1 MNWLLPIALQV
12 LAFAVAMAE
21 IALPSFGLLAGLCLG
36 LLGYSWYL
44 IVTTLAGA
52 AIPIF
57 IAADIALIPLGFF
70 LGIRLM
76 GRSPLSHRTD
86 IGQGTG
92 MEDGDQRLQG
102 LIGRIGFIET
112 RLRPSGKVKVEDE
125 IYEALSPGEFLEQGA
140 KARVVGVQN
149 GTLLVEPVNE

>member
-1 MNWLLPIALQV
+1 MNWLLPIALQG

-21 IALPSFGLLAGLCLG
+21 IVVPSFGLLSALCLG

-70 LGIRLM
+70 LGIRLI
-76 GRSPLSHRTD
+76 GKSPLSHRSD
-86 IGQGTG
+86 MGQGTG
-92 MEDGDQRLQG
+92 MEDGDQRLQALVG
-102 LIGRIGFIET
+102 LIAVVEA
-112 RLRPSGKVKVEDE
+112 RLRPSGKIKLNEE
-125 IYEALSPGEFLEQGA
+125 IYEALSSGEFLEQGT
-140 KARVVGVQN
+140 KARVVAVQN
-149 GTLLVEPVNE
+149 GTLLVEPVNG